1 MPSMKNFLRFFD
13 SLFVLGFVAQSSAQ
27 FIFDTWLDNKV
38 KWNKKEYNPFAS
50 RRINKKMNA
59 FSNKNKI
66 SWTNRNLFKKMVAY
80 LLFRR
85 KKTMKQISF
94 EYFISEYSI

>member
-80 LLFRR
+80 LLFR
-85 KKTMKQISF
+85 KKNNETNIIWIF
-94 EYFISEYSI
+94 Y